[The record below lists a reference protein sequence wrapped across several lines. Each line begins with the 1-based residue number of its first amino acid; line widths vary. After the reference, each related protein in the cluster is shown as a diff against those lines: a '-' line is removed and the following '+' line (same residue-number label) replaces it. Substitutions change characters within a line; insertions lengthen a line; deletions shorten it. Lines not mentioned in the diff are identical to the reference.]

1 MAIGLAVVIEFQLR
15 NGQRESGGPLG
26 PSLVEF
32 NQAIENVLVIRGI
45 ILGRYDKVPRLS
57 VVGGS
62 RPPCRLEKG
71 AQFFGFHW
79 TIRKGARTPALTD
92 QIMNRNTR
100 FGSFLQCAHNFS
112 FYMICYELLWS
123 GKNSRYFGIP

>member
-1 MAIGLAVVIEFQLR
+1 MAIGLAVMIEFQLC
-15 NGQRESGGPLG
+15 NGQRESGGLLG

-32 NQAIENVLVIRGI
+32 DQAIENVLVIRGI
-45 ILGRYDKVPRLS
+45 ILGRHDEVPRLS

-62 RPPCRLEKG
+62 RPACRLENS
-71 AQFFGFHW
+71 AQFFRFHW

-92 QIMNRNTR
+92 QVMDGNTR

-112 FYMICYELLWS
+112 FCDLL
-123 GKNSRYFGIP
+123 